1 MVRISAI
8 KIMRI
13 QADFSVLRKNK
24 WSDYAPRFLFGGL
37 VTVAAGLVAKHFGPA
52 VGGLF
57 LAFPAIFPASATLLE
72 KREEKKKRD
81 HGLNGSARGRLA
93 VALDA
98 RGAAIGCI
106 GLGCFAAI
114 AWKLL
119 PRFGLVPTLSMAT
132 GLWALTSVAAWREE
146 ERL

>member
-1 MVRISAI
+1 
-8 KIMRI
+8 MRI

-24 WSDYAPRFLFGGL
+24 WSDYLPRFLFGGL
-37 VTVAAGLVAKHFGPA
+37 VTVAAGFVAKHFGPA

-57 LAFPAIFPASATLLE
+57 LAFPAIFPAGATLLE

-81 HGLNGSARGRLA
+81 HGLNGSVRGRLA

-98 RGAAIGCI
+98 RGAAMGCI
-106 GLGCFAAI
+106 GLACFAAI

-119 PRFGLVPTLSMAT
+119 PRFGVGLTLLMAT

-146 ERL
+146 ERM

>member
-1 MVRISAI
+1 MVCISAI
-8 KIMRI
+8 ETMRI
-13 QADFSVLRKNK
+13 HADFSVLRKNK
-24 WSDYAPRFLFGGL
+24 WSDYVPRFLFGGL

-57 LAFPAIFPASATLLE
+57 LAFPAIFPASATLLQ

-93 VALDA
+93 VALDT
-98 RGAAIGCI
+98 RGAAMGSI
-106 GLGCFAAI
+106 GLACFAAI

-119 PRFGLVPTLSMAT
+119 PRFGVCLTLSMAT

-146 ERL
+146 QRL